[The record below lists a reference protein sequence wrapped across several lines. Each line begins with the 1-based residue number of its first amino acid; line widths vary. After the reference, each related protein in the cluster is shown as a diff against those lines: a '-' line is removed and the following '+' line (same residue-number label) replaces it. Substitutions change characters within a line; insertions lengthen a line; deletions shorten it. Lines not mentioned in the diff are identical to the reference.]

1 MTSAMKSGCKLPLAP
16 RRMRAHIACSMLRLI
31 APLPVAVLIWLPGIT
46 SAPAQDASNW
56 DTQAHTASRLIAGTA
71 SKSQESKNNGSK
83 NHESNSPDGK
93 IGDGAFLRAGI
104 EIRLEPGWQTYWR
117 DPGDSGAPP
126 KFDFSASEN
135 VRSVSVLWP
144 APQRFPDG
152 AGGNSIGYVNHV
164 ILPLHVVPTDDAKQ
178 TALRLKLDYD
188 ICSNI
193 CIPVETNL
201 ALRLSGDGAEDAAIE
216 RAEVHVP
223 RHVALGV
230 TLGVAL
236 GQEQRAEASQLG
248 QARAQD
254 TQGLAGES
262 AKSDGLAILAVHR
275 PGGAHDRVLVE
286 VAAPT
291 GAPVDLFVEGPTPD
305 WSLPLPQQT
314 AADGAIRRFVFDLD
328 GLPPGAK
335 PDGAALTFTAVSG
348 EEAIEVTAH
357 LD

>member
-16 RRMRAHIACSMLRLI
+16 RRIACSMLRLI

-56 DTQAHTASRLIAGTA
+56 DTQAHTASRLIAGAA
-71 SKSQESKNNGSK
+71 SKSHGSK

-135 VRSVSVLWP
+135 VKSVSVLWP

-193 CIPVETNL
+193 CIPVEANL

-216 RAEVHVP
+216 RAEVRVP

-230 TLGVAL
+230 AP
-236 GQEQRAEASQLG
+236 GQEHRAEASQLG

-254 TQGLAGES
+254 TQGLGAG
-262 AKSDGLAILAVHR
+262 AKSDALAILAVHR
-275 PGGAHDRVLVE
+275 QPGGAHDRVIVE
-286 VAAPT
+286 LAAPAA
-291 GAPVDLFVEGPTPD
+291 APVDLFVEGPTSD

-348 EEAIEVTAH
+348 EDAIEVTAH

>member
-1 MTSAMKSGCKLPLAP
+1 MKWSYKIPLTLLG
-16 RRMRAHIACSMLRLI
+16 MRARTACSMLRLI
-31 APLPVAVLIWLPGIT
+31 APLPVAALIWLPGIT

-56 DTQAHTASRLIAGTA
+56 DTQAHTASRLIAGAA
-71 SKSQESKNNGSK
+71 SKSQESKNNVSK
-83 NHESNSPDGK
+83 NQESNSPDGK
-93 IGDGAFLRAGI
+93 SGDGAFLRAGI

-135 VRSVSVLWP
+135 VKSVSVLWP

-152 AGGNSIGYVNHV
+152 AGGNSIGYINHV

-193 CIPVETNL
+193 CIPVEANL

-216 RAEVHVP
+216 RAEVRVP

-230 TLGVAL
+230 AL
-236 GQEQRAEASQLG
+236 GQEHHAEASQLG

-254 TQGLAGES
+254 TQGS
-262 AKSDGLAILAVHR
+262 PAKALKATHSRSLPCIGSRAVRTTASLSRSPR
-275 PGGAHDRVLVE
+275 PGRASRSFRRGTDARL
-286 VAAPT
+286 VAA
-291 GAPVDLFVEGPTPD
+291 
-305 WSLPLPQQT
+305 
-314 AADGAIRRFVFDLD
+314 AAATDGRRWQRSA
-328 GLPPGAK
+328 GSHSISMACRPEPSPMARR
-335 PDGAALTFTAVSG
+335 
-348 EEAIEVTAH
+348 
-357 LD
+357 

>member
-1 MTSAMKSGCKLPLAP
+1 MKSGCKLPLAP
-16 RRMRAHIACSMLRLI
+16 RGMRARIACSMLRLI
-31 APLPVAVLIWLPGIT
+31 APLPVAALIWLPGIT
-46 SAPAQDASNW
+46 SARAQDASNW
-56 DTQAHTASRLIAGTA
+56 DTQAHTASRLIAGAT
-71 SKSQESKNNGSK
+71 SKSHGSK
-83 NHESNSPDGK
+83 NRESNSPDGK
-93 IGDGAFLRAGI
+93 SGDGAFLRAGI

-135 VRSVSVLWP
+135 VKSVSVLWP

-152 AGGNSIGYVNHV
+152 AGGNSIGYLNHV

-193 CIPVETNL
+193 CIPVEANL

-216 RAEVHVP
+216 RAEIRVP

-230 TLGVAL
+230 AL
-236 GQEQRAEASQLG
+236 GQEHSAEASQLG
-248 QARAQD
+248 QARAQEA
-254 TQGLAGES
+254 QGLAGES
-262 AKSDGLAILAVHR
+262 AKSDGLAILAVRR
-275 PGGAHDRVLVE
+275 PGGAHDHVLVE
-286 VAAPT
+286 VAAPRDV
-291 GAPVDLFVEGPTPD
+291 PVDLFVEGPTPD

-314 AADGAIRRFVFDLD
+314 PVDGAIRRFVFDLD

-348 EEAIEVTAH
+348 EDAIEVTAH

>member
-1 MTSAMKSGCKLPLAP
+1 MKWSYKIPLTLLA
-16 RRMRAHIACSMLRLI
+16 MRARTACSMLRLI
-31 APLPVAVLIWLPGIT
+31 APLPVAALIWLPGIAT
-46 SAPAQDASNW
+46 APGQDASNW
-56 DTQAHTASRLIAGTA
+56 DTQTHTASRLIAGAA

-83 NHESNSPDGK
+83 NQESNSLDGK
-93 IGDGAFLRAGI
+93 SDDGAFLRAGI
-104 EIRLEPGWQTYWR
+104 EIRLAPGWQTYWR

-135 VRSVSVLWP
+135 VKSVSVLWP

-152 AGGNSIGYVNHV
+152 AGGNSIGYINHV

-178 TALRLKLDYD
+178 TALRLKLNYD

-193 CIPVETNL
+193 CIPVEADL
-201 ALRLSGDGAEDAAIE
+201 ALRLAGNGTEDAAIE
-216 RAEVHVP
+216 RAEVRVP

-230 TLGVAL
+230 SL
-236 GQEQRAEASQLG
+236 GQEHHAEASQLG
-248 QARAQD
+248 QAHAQD
-254 TQGLAGES
+254 TQGGAG
-262 AKSDGLAILAVHR
+262 AKSDELAILAVHR
-275 PGGAHDRVLVE
+275 QPGGAHDRVLVE
-286 VAAPT
+286 VAAP
-291 GAPVDLFVEGPTPD
+291 GAAPVDLFVEGPTPD
-305 WSLPLPQQT
+305 WSLPLPQQM
-314 AADGAIRRFVFDLD
+314 AANGAIRQFAFDLD

>member
-16 RRMRAHIACSMLRLI
+16 QGTRARIACSMLRLI
-31 APLPVAVLIWLPGIT
+31 APLAVATLIWLPGIT

-56 DTQAHTASRLIAGTA
+56 DTRAHTASRLIAGAA
-71 SKSQESKNNGSK
+71 SKSHESKNHGSK

-93 IGDGAFLRAGI
+93 SGDGAFLRAGI
-104 EIRLEPGWQTYWR
+104 EIKLEPGWQTYWR

-135 VRSVSVLWP
+135 VKSVSVLWP

-152 AGGNSIGYVNHV
+152 AGGNSIGYLNHV
-164 ILPLHVVPTDDAKQ
+164 ILPLHVVPTDDAKR

-193 CIPVETNL
+193 CIPVEANL

-216 RAEVHVP
+216 RAEIRVP

-230 TLGVAL
+230 AP
-236 GQEQRAEASQLG
+236 GQEYRAEATHLG

-254 TQGLAGES
+254 TQGLAGEG
-262 AKSDGLAILAVHR
+262 AKSDALAILAVHR

-348 EEAIEVTAH
+348 ENAIEVTAH

>member
-1 MTSAMKSGCKLPLAP
+1 MKSVCKLPLAP
-16 RRMRAHIACSMLRLI
+16 PGIRTPVACSILRLI
-31 APLPVAVLIWLPGIT
+31 APLPLAVLIWLPGIT
-46 SAPAQDASNW
+46 TAPAQDASNW
-56 DTQAHTASRLIAGTA
+56 DTQAHTASRLIAGAA
-71 SKSQESKNNGSK
+71 SKSHESKN
-83 NHESNSPDGK
+83 HVSNSPDGK
-93 IGDGAFLRAGI
+93 SGDGAFLRAGI
-104 EIRLEPGWQTYWR
+104 EIKLEPGWQTYWR

-126 KFDFSASEN
+126 RFDFSASEN
-135 VRSVSVLWP
+135 VKSVSVLWP

-164 ILPLHVVPTDDAKQ
+164 ILPLHVVPTDDTKQ

-193 CIPVETNL
+193 CIPVEADL

-216 RAEVHVP
+216 RAEVRVP
-223 RHVALGV
+223 RHVGLGIALGR
-230 TLGVAL
+230 
-236 GQEQRAEASQLG
+236 EHRAEASQLG
-248 QARAQD
+248 QARAQEA
-254 TQGLAGES
+254 QGISGEGV
-262 AKSDGLAILAVHR
+262 KSDALAILAAHR
-275 PGGAHDRVLVE
+275 QPGGAHDRVLVE
-286 VAAPT
+286 VAAPAA
-291 GAPVDLFVEGPTPD
+291 APVDLFVEGPTPD

-314 AADGAIRRFVFDLD
+314 AADGTVRRFVFDLD

>member
-1 MTSAMKSGCKLPLAP
+1 MTSAMKSAEKPSRKLPLAP
-16 RRMRAHIACSMLRLI
+16 RGMRARIARSMLRLI
-31 APLPVAVLIWLPGIT
+31 APLPVAVLIWLPGVT

-56 DTQAHTASRLIAGTA
+56 DTQAHTASRLIAGAA
-71 SKSQESKNNGSK
+71 SKNRENKNSGGPSR
-83 NHESNSPDGK
+83 D
-93 IGDGAFLRAGI
+93 AVFLRAGI
-104 EIRLEPGWQTYWR
+104 EIKLEPGWQTYWR

-126 KFDFSASEN
+126 KLDFSASEN
-135 VRSVSVLWP
+135 VKSVSVLWP

-164 ILPLHVVPTDDAKQ
+164 ILPLHVVPTDDTKQ

-193 CIPVETNL
+193 CIPVEANL
-201 ALRLSGDGAEDAAIE
+201 ALALSDGGAEDAAIE
-216 RAEVHVP
+216 RAEIHVP

-230 TLGVAL
+230 AHGE
-236 GQEQRAEASQLG
+236 EQRAEASQLG
-248 QARAQD
+248 QVRAQARAQD
-254 TQGLAGES
+254 AQSPAGEG

-275 PGGAHDRVLVE
+275 PGGVHERVFVE
-286 VAAPT
+286 VAAPR

-305 WSLPLPQQT
+305 WSLPLPQET
-314 AADGAIRRFVFDLD
+314 TADGGVRQFVFDLD

-335 PDGAALTFTAVSG
+335 PDGAALTFTVVSG
-348 EEAIEVTAH
+348 EDAIEVTAH

>member
-1 MTSAMKSGCKLPLAP
+1 MKSGRKLSLAP
-16 RRMRAHIACSMLRLI
+16 PAMRARIARSMLRLI
-31 APLPVAVLIWLPGIT
+31 APLPVATLIWVPGII

-56 DTQAHTASRLIAGTA
+56 NTQAHTASRLIAGAT
-71 SKSQESKNNGSK
+71 SKSHESK

-135 VRSVSVLWP
+135 LKSVSVLWP

-152 AGGNSIGYVNHV
+152 AGGNSIGYVNHI
-164 ILPLHVVPTDDAKQ
+164 ILPLHVVPTDGTKQ

-193 CIPVETNL
+193 CIPVEANL
-201 ALRLSGDGAEDAAIE
+201 ALRLSGDGAEEAAIE
-216 RAEVHVP
+216 RAEIRVP

-230 TLGVAL
+230 VL
-236 GQEQRAEASQLG
+236 GQEFDAEPKLG
-248 QARAQD
+248 QARAQEA
-254 TQGLAGES
+254 QGIGGEG
-262 AKSDGLAILAVHR
+262 AKSDALAILAVDR
-275 PGGAHDRVLVE
+275 QPGGAHDRVIVE
-286 VAAPT
+286 LAAPR
-291 GAPVDLFVEGPTPD
+291 GALVDLFVEGPTPD

-314 AADGAIRRFVFDLD
+314 AADGGIRRFVFDLD

-348 EEAIEVTAH
+348 EDAIEVTAH

>member
-1 MTSAMKSGCKLPLAP
+1 MKSGCKLPPAL
-16 RRMRAHIACSMLRLI
+16 RGMRAPIACLMLRLI
-31 APLPVAVLIWLPGIT
+31 APLPLAVLIWLPGIT
-46 SAPAQDASNW
+46 TAPAQDASNW
-56 DTQAHTASRLIAGTA
+56 DTQAHTASRLIAGAT
-71 SKSQESKNNGSK
+71 SK
-83 NHESNSPDGK
+83 NHESNAPDGK
-93 IGDGAFLRAGI
+93 SRDGAFLRAGI

-135 VRSVSVLWP
+135 VKSVSVLWP

-152 AGGNSIGYVNHV
+152 AGGNSIGYLNHV
-164 ILPLHVVPTDDAKQ
+164 ILPLHVVPTDDTKQ

-193 CIPVETNL
+193 CIPVEANL
-201 ALRLSGDGAEDAAIE
+201 ALRLSGDGAEDTAIE
-216 RAEVHVP
+216 RAEIRVP
-223 RHVALGV
+223 RHVALG
-230 TLGVAL
+230 
-236 GQEQRAEASQLG
+236 QEHRAEASQLG
-248 QARAQD
+248 QARAQGA
-254 TQGLAGES
+254 QGIGGES
-262 AKSDGLAILAVHR
+262 AKSGALAILAVHR
-275 PGGAHDRVLVE
+275 QPGDAHDRVLVE
-286 VAAPT
+286 LAAPR

-314 AADGAIRRFVFDLD
+314 SADGGIRQFAFDLD

-348 EEAIEVTAH
+348 EKAIEVTAH

>member
-1 MTSAMKSGCKLPLAP
+1 MKSGCKLPLAP
-16 RRMRAHIACSMLRLI
+16 QGMRAPIACSMLRLI
-31 APLPVAVLIWLPGIT
+31 APLTLPVLIWLPGIT
-46 SAPAQDASNW
+46 TAPAQDASNW
-56 DTQAHTASRLIAGTA
+56 DTQAHTASRLIAGAA
-71 SKSQESKNNGSK
+71 SKNHESK
-83 NHESNSPDGK
+83 NHESNAPDGK
-93 IGDGAFLRAGI
+93 SRDGAFLRAGI

-135 VRSVSVLWP
+135 VKSVSVLWP

-164 ILPLHVVPTDDAKQ
+164 ILPLHVVPTDDTKQ

-193 CIPVETNL
+193 CIPVEANL
-201 ALRLSGDGAEDAAIE
+201 ALRLSGDGAEDTAIE
-216 RAEVHVP
+216 RAEIRVP
-223 RHVALGV
+223 RHVALG
-230 TLGVAL
+230 
-236 GQEQRAEASQLG
+236 QEHRAELSQLG
-248 QARAQD
+248 QARAQG
-254 TQGLAGES
+254 TQGIGGES
-262 AKSDGLAILAVHR
+262 AKSGALAILAVHWQ

-286 VAAPT
+286 LAAPR

-314 AADGAIRRFVFDLD
+314 AADGAIRQFAFDLD